1 MAAALSGTAKTAL
14 GSSAPA
20 KQDAPKPDLEG
31 AAAAA
36 GKAGTLEKA
45 KKVPVSMEDDDEDL
59 EISDEEGLAAEGD
72 GSEVDED
79 WGGDW
84 E

>member
-1 MAAALSGTAKTAL
+1 MLDSPVKTAL
-14 GSSAPA
+14 DSSAPA
-20 KQDAPKPDLEG
+20 KQDAPKPDLKG

-36 GKAGTLEKA
+36 GEAGTSGVA
-45 KKVPVSMEDDDEDL
+45 KKVPASMQDDDEDL
-59 EISDEEGLAAEGD
+59 EISDEEGLAAGGD

>member
-1 MAAALSGTAKTAL
+1 MAAALGSPAKTAL

-36 GKAGTLEKA
+36 GEAGTSEKA
-45 KKVPVSMEDDDEDL
+45 NKVPVSVEDDDEDL

-72 GSEVDED
+72 GSEVDQD

>member
-1 MAAALSGTAKTAL
+1 M
-14 GSSAPA
+14 
-20 KQDAPKPDLEG
+20 DLQG

-36 GKAGTLEKA
+36 GKKSMTEVK
-45 KKVPVSMEDDDEDL
+45 KKVPVSMEDDEEDL